1 MFDSVSYIK
10 LFIIIILILPLLCGY
25 VSLHLLSSFHL
36 FAPKND
42 LYLFIFHITASYGF
56 LLRFNGNAN
65 FLFCL
70 FKRLLQ
76 TPTPYK
82 ITSNIKN
89 KHCVKTINKIDM
101 YILSTSQRNNY
112 IEIE

>member
-1 MFDSVSYIK
+1 MVTIQHNY
-10 LFIIIILILPLLCGY
+10 
-25 VSLHLLSSFHL
+25 
-36 FAPKND
+36 
-42 LYLFIFHITASYGF
+42 

-76 TPTPYK
+76 THGPYK
-82 ITSNIKN
+82 ITSNILK
-89 KHCVKTINKIDM
+89 KHCVNNINKIDM
-101 YILSTSQRNNY
+101 QILSTSQRNNY

>member
-1 MFDSVSYIK
+1 MWLCVIAFA
-10 LFIIIILILPLLCGY
+10 LIF
-25 VSLHLLSSFHL
+25 SLIYTKKRS
-36 FAPKND
+36 NI
-42 LYLFIFHITASYGF
+42 YLFFTLQHRIT

-89 KHCVKTINKIDM
+89 KHYVNTINNLDM